1 VNNHLGIEREKAVT
15 VRLQRTQRGQSTATL
30 SILRDLNDGKQA
42 EAANAYLATV
52 VQASGIAILSLT
64 IDGMV
69 QSWNPAAERL
79 FGYSVAEAVGQPIR
93 FIAGPEHH
101 NEQRKALLRLR
112 TGETICIETVCI
124 TNQGSSID
132 VIWTASPIVDTAGK
146 IQGFAG
152 AFTDIT
158 LHKQAQLAEIR
169 QRLIQAQEAE
179 RQHLAREIHDGAIQE
194 LAAFDFALY
203 FLTEQLSD
211 PASKE
216 ELASLRARLTQIVQ
230 KLRRTTIMLRPPTAV
245 GLGLASAIQEVVDE
259 IQQLQPSLTVAVELP
274 AALPVLPPNVTLA
287 LYRIGQQALYN
298 IVQHARATQVR
309 VCLRTES
316 SVLDLEVQDN
326 GQGFTLPESWVELA
340 QRQHLGIVGMMERAD
355 SIGGHL
361 KIQSASGQ
369 GTLVRFAV
377 PLPSP

>member
-124 TNQGSSID
+124 TSQGSSID
-132 VIWTASPIVDTAGK
+132 VIWTASPIVDTARK
-146 IQGFAG
+146 IQGFSA

-211 PASKE
+211 PASKT
-216 ELASLRARLTQIVQ
+216 ELASLRTRLTQIVQ
-230 KLRRTTIMLRPPTAV
+230 KLRRTTITLRPPTAV

-259 IQQLQPSLTVAVELP
+259 IQQLQPSLTLTVELP
-274 AALPVLPPNVTLA
+274 ATLPVLPPNVTLA
-287 LYRIGQQALYN
+287 VYRIGQQALYN
-298 IVQHARATQVR
+298 IIQHAQALQVCVR
-309 VCLRTES
+309 LQTES
-316 SVLDLEVQDN
+316 SVLNLEVQDN
-326 GQGFTLPESWVELA
+326 GQGFTLPDNWVELA
-340 QRQHLGIVGMMERAD
+340 QQQHLGIVGMVERAE

-361 KIQSASGQ
+361 KIRSAPGK
-369 GTLVRFAV
+369 GTLVRLAV
-377 PLPSP
+377 PFPPP